1 LVVNFRPAALS
12 RIVLLL
18 LLVVVLMLSAPG
30 ARAAC
35 TIEERGTVMFA
46 PVANRIL
53 VPLTINDIDATFVLD
68 TGAARSLVTPE
79 AARRLGLASDEWIAT
94 TMRGVGGIVEHPN
107 ADPRSLALGGV
118 PLHRRTVTHD
128 TSLTVGE
135 MPGFAPPGLVVDG
148 LLGRDLLSLFDLQ
161 FDIGAHRLTIYDV
174 SGCSGRFVPWNSNFV
189 ALPAEMPMTK
199 AMVVPMSVDGH
210 GLRALLDTGATSSL
224 ILAPGMFRLGLTPEI
239 VAHDPGGAAHGIGPQ
254 APQMHRHRF
263 SSWQVGPELEPNPT
277 MWVAQV
283 RVAPIVDALLGADWL
298 LAQRRVWISFT
309 TGQVFFER

>member
-1 LVVNFRPAALS
+1 LVLNRRVAALG
-12 RIVLLL
+12 RIVLVL
-18 LLVVVLMLSAPG
+18 LMLSAAG

-35 TIEERGTVMFA
+35 TVQDRGAVTFA

-79 AARRLGLASDEWIAT
+79 AVRGLGLASDEWIAT
-94 TMRGVGGIVEHPN
+94 TMRGVGGMVEHPN

-161 FDIGAHRLTIYDV
+161 FDIAAHRLTLYDV
-174 SGCSGRFVPWNSNFV
+174 RECSGRFVPWNSNYV
-189 ALPAEMPMTK
+189 ALPAEMPMTN
-199 AMVVPMSVDGH
+199 AMVVPMSVDGRR
-210 GLRALLDTGATSSL
+210 LRALLDTGATSSL

-239 VAHDPGGAAHGIGPQ
+239 VAHDPGAVAHGIGPR
-254 APQMHRHRF
+254 APQMHNHRF
-263 SSWQVGPELEPNPT
+263 SSWRVGPELEPNPT

-283 RVAPIVDALLGADWL
+283 RVVPIVDALLGADWL
-298 LAQRRVWISFT
+298 LAQRRVWVSFT